1 MRTQIHYTKSAP
13 LFEQVYES
21 LGRQIMSGEMASGAR
36 LPPSRELARELGV
49 SRSTIVA
56 AYDQLAAEGYIR
68 ARQGSG
74 YYVCDIEPVRPPDAH
89 GQVLPAFRPEPAQ
102 SRPLHP
108 RPFTPGVPDMRLF
121 PHAKW
126 ARHLSRTAKQ
136 SAEAMLAEEDGFGHP
151 RLRAAIAGHLASWR
165 GIPADPERILIT
177 AGAGD
182 ALDLSLRVLASTGDG
197 IGLERPGYRP
207 MLNLAQLYNLRPE
220 WLDVEEE
227 GAALP
232 GEEAGV
238 KTIILTPSHQ
248 FPLGGAMSTG
258 RRLAFLQYAA
268 RNDSVVIED
277 DFDSEFRFAGRPIP
291 AMASLDDGRRV
302 VYVGSFSKI
311 FSSGLK
317 IGFMVL
323 PEHLVGDF
331 NTALRKYGSRASVAP
346 QLPLATFIEEGEFHR
361 HIRRMRRIY
370 GERREAFVGM
380 LHRELGNAARF
391 SDNPAGMQ
399 IALELADGVD
409 DVRLSKAALAAGVAC
424 SPLSTYYD
432 GPRRKKGLL
441 TGFSAFSPEEM
452 EEPLKRLA
460 ALIRDAV
467 TALRE

>member
-1 MRTQIHYTKSAP
+1 MQTEISYGKSAP
-13 LFEQVYES
+13 LFQQVYES
-21 LGRQIMSGEMASGAR
+21 LGRRIMTGELASGAR

-49 SRSTIVA
+49 SRSTIVS

-74 YYVCDIEPVRPPDAH
+74 YFVCDIEPVRPPDVH
-89 GQVLPAFRPEPAQ
+89 GRTPANPPEPAR
-102 SRPLHP
+102 SRHMHP
-108 RPFTPGVPDMRLF
+108 RPFAPGVPDMRLF

-136 SAEAMLAEEDGFGHP
+136 SAEAMLSEEEGFGHP

-165 GIPADPERILIT
+165 GIAADPDRILIT

-182 ALDLSLRVLASTGDG
+182 ALDLSLRVLASPGDG

-232 GEEAGV
+232 GEAAGV

-268 RNDSVVIED
+268 RNDSIVIED
-277 DFDSEFRFAGRPIP
+277 DFDSEFRFSGRPIP

-323 PEHLVGDF
+323 SEHLVGDF

-380 LHRELGNAARF
+380 LHKELGNAARF

-409 DVRLSKAALAAGVAC
+409 DVALSQAALAAGVAC

-452 EEPLKRLA
+452 EEPLKQLA
-460 ALIRDAV
+460 ALIREAV
-467 TALRE
+467 SASGE